1 MLSRTLVED
10 NMGPQRKRNDES
22 LLEISQPQR
31 IELPTYFNTPRRYNS
46 APRAAVKKPETAPLL
61 SFRNAK
67 FLNLLNE
74 KSLISDKRLTVMKRL
89 KDYKLLAFACK
100 RAGKARDEGR
110 AHYSIGVLYDN
121 LGNYHAAIQ
130 SYQQFLAICKS
141 IGDTHGEALAYN
153 CIGVDYQML
162 SEQDQLN
169 PAWIRESINYHT
181 KHKDIA
187 DVPGK
192 FIAHINLGILYHR
205 SGDVE
210 RASIS
215 NQFALR
221 YAIQMSSVAGQ
232 SVAIGNLGQIG
243 TYKLNGDSEKMKM
256 FVERYL
262 TLSNELRNRKGESG
276 AYLQLGNLSFSQG
289 DYGESSKQFYKA
301 MKIAEELGDDNL
313 IESARCNFG
322 VANANMK
329 MKDHIGAILGKLQ
342 P

>member
-1 MLSRTLVED
+1 MVNETSLV
-10 NMGPQRKRNDES
+10 
-22 LLEISQPQR
+22 
-31 IELPTYFNTPRRYNS
+31 
-46 APRAAVKKPETAPLL
+46 
-61 SFRNAK
+61 
-67 FLNLLNE
+67 
-74 KSLISDKRLTVMKRL
+74 SDKRLTVMKRL

-110 AHYSIGVLYDN
+110 AHYSTGVLYDN
-121 LGNYHAAIQ
+121 LGNYQAAIQ
-130 SYQQFLAICKS
+130 SYQQFLSICKS
-141 IGDTHGEALAYN
+141 IGDSHGEALAYN
-153 CIGVDYQML
+153 CIGVDFQKL
-162 SEQDQLN
+162 SEQDPSN
-169 PAWIRESINYHT
+169 SSWVRESINYHT

-192 FIAHINLGILYHR
+192 FIAHINLGVIYTR
-205 SGDVE
+205 TGDVE

-243 TYKLNGDSEKMKM
+243 SYRLSGDNEKMKM

-262 TLSNELRNRKGESG
+262 TLSNELHNRKGASG
-276 AYLQLGNLSFSQG
+276 AHLQLGNLSFSQG
-289 DYGESSKQFYKA
+289 DYGESSKQFYTA

-313 IESARCNFG
+313 VESARCNYG
-322 VANANMK
+322 VANANLK
-329 MKDHIGAILGKLQ
+329 MKDLMGSILEKLQ